1 MIGTL
6 LKVEASQESDDD
18 RGGGAV
24 RFRPTEAAVSRAH
37 RKSRYSSTTQL
48 QNTWISRNVME
59 FLKESRVS
67 EYLGRFVERALT
79 NSKTLW

>member
-6 LKVEASQESDDD
+6 RWRQVEKAMMISRG

-59 FLKESRVS
+59 FLKESRVI
-67 EYLGRFVERALT
+67 T
-79 NSKTLW
+79 